1 MYESKIQTST
11 KLRICLLV
19 LIGLLLA
26 LSMNCHYGS
35 GLFASGGNPPVF
47 EIRRSFSAHVRIFP
61 LLIVS
66 ELHPENANVEPLQV
80 DDAKNRVLWK
90 IVADGGNAS
99 LSEKIEKIEYG
110 KVPAGF
116 IQEIPTH
123 GPPEKLRENQLY
135 EARGPLSLL
144 RNAVVRFKIV
154 DGSVT
159 HHPLP

>member
-1 MYESKIQTST
+1 MHESQIQTTT

-26 LSMNCHYGS
+26 LSMNCHYET
-35 GLFASGGNPPVF
+35 GLFASGSNPPVF
-47 EIRRSFSAHVRIFP
+47 EIRRSSSDHVRIFP
-61 LLIVS
+61 ILIVS
-66 ELHPENANVEPLQV
+66 ELHPENANVEPLRE

-90 IVADGGNAS
+90 IVADGGNPS
-99 LSEKIEKIEYG
+99 LSEKIDKIEYG

-116 IQEIPTH
+116 IQETPTQ
-123 GPPEKLRENQLY
+123 GPPEKFRENQLY

-144 RNAVVRFKIV
+144 SNAVVRFKIV
-154 DGSVT
+154 DGNVT